1 MCPDC
6 ENCTQIKK
14 DGISWHLPFSKIA
27 VTRSF
32 PSRLTLSTSILC
44 KSFTF
49 TWIANICTYGLKIV
63 LLCFDQRVKISCV
76 LMTSNEINWEWKL
89 FMEHEK
95 VLTKQENIF
104 YTAFW
109 IFFDIL
115 SWLTL
120 AMYWKFA
127 SHCFAPRFSAN
138 NKNPGSELW
147 IIASFVFWVIFLINF
162 SDDKTL
168 CFFQQ
173 VSTTWEKGIW
183 TNFSLV

>member
-1 MCPDC
+1 MNSQHMNWKLFCPV
-6 ENCTQIKK
+6 
-14 DGISWHLPFSKIA
+14 L
-27 VTRSF
+27 TR
-32 PSRLTLSTSILC
+32 
-44 KSFTF
+44 
-49 TWIANICTYGLKIV
+49 GL
-63 LLCFDQRVKISCV
+63 RISCV
-76 LMTSNEINWEWKL
+76 LLKLLIKLLMTSNEINWEWRL
-89 FMEHEK
+89 FTEHEK

-109 IFFDIL
+109 IFFNIL

>member
-1 MCPDC
+1 MNSQHMNWKLFCPV
-6 ENCTQIKK
+6 
-14 DGISWHLPFSKIA
+14 L
-27 VTRSF
+27 TR
-32 PSRLTLSTSILC
+32 
-44 KSFTF
+44 
-49 TWIANICTYGLKIV
+49 GL
-63 LLCFDQRVKISCV
+63 RISCV
-76 LMTSNEINWEWKL
+76 LLKLLIKLLMTSNEINWEWRL
-89 FMEHEK
+89 FTEHEK

-104 YTAFW
+104 YTTFW
-109 IFFDIL
+109 IFVLHFIL
-115 SWLTL
+115 ASL

-127 SHCFAPRFSAN
+127 SHCFAPRLLFCKSAAAN